1 MKLTCAIIDDE
12 PLAVELMK
20 GYVRKTPFLELCG
33 AFGSGTE
40 AFGTLREHPVELL
53 FCDIQMP
60 GLNGMELTRM
70 LPAETRVIFTTA
82 FDSYA
87 VEGFRVR
94 AIDYLLKPI
103 SYADFLAAAQK
114 ALEWFEI
121 KRRAEAAGRGDR
133 QTVTPDDG
141 HDTAPRRSELRS
153 IFVKTEYRLQQI
165 PLDGILY
172 IEGLKDYVKIHLE
185 GEPRPVLSL
194 MSLKSLEEQLPAD
207 RFIRVHRSYIVQPA
221 KIRTIERNRIVSS
234 AGSTFPFRRAT
245 GRPSTTSSPGT
256 RCCRR
261 GIIPPRT
268 RDRPGKGPQ
277 PSRERAIPVLRLQ
290 TARPQHK
297 KTAARMRRSRYRQAG
312 RAGNNAISSP
322 SRRLRQPDAG
332 SRRWAGAADSSA
344 RTAGRRCTATPCR
357 ASWPDSRSRRSESRI
372 RG

>member
-12 PLAVELMK
+12 PLAVELME

-33 AFGSGTE
+33 SFGSGTA
-40 AFGTLREHPVELL
+40 AFETLCEHPVEVL

-103 SYADFLAAAQK
+103 SYSDFLTAARK

-121 KRRAEAAGRGDR
+121 KRRAESAGQSAAPATAAGLSDG
-133 QTVTPDDG
+133 QTSGPG
-141 HDTAPRRSELRS
+141 ASGLRS

-185 GEPRPVLSL
+185 GESRPVLSL

-207 RFIRVHRSYIVQPA
+207 RFFRVHRSYIVQPA
-221 KIRTIERNRIVSS
+221 KIRTIERNRIVFGKEYIPIAES
-234 AGSTFPFRRAT
+234 
-245 GRPSTTSSPGT
+245 
-256 RCCRR
+256 CRQSFFDFLSR
-261 GIIPPRT
+261 HALL
-268 RDRPGKGPQ
+268 PQ
-277 PSRERAIPVLRLQ
+277 GE
-290 TARPQHK
+290 
-297 KTAARMRRSRYRQAG
+297 
-312 RAGNNAISSP
+312 
-322 SRRLRQPDAG
+322 
-332 SRRWAGAADSSA
+332 
-344 RTAGRRCTATPCR
+344 
-357 ASWPDSRSRRSESRI
+357 
-372 RG
+372 